1 MTRKCE
7 TRIYLW
13 GTIAISFALARPCK
27 NDAIWCHNSA
37 EQPLFQMKVYVWVGD
52 DRGWDTFN
60 LFCLMQNVPRH
71 MPSENVIRSELRT
84 SVLSSHALVRVLRLQ
99 HHYIFRWRF
108 SLADGG
114 AWVNLRI
121 NSVRLPLV
129 TGHFDFLENLRQNC
143 GQSIQCNAR
152 WGKSICSQLHCNQH
166 HQSIHLCPCGL
177 WLPRRSGL

>member
-1 MTRKCE
+1 MMQFDVTTRQNNHSFKLRYTFELAMTEHE
-7 TRIYLW
+7 TLSIC
-13 GTIAISFALARPCK
+13 FASCK
-27 NDAIWCHNSA
+27 MYPDICQVKMSSGVSW
-37 EQPLFQMKVYVWVGD
+37 LL
-52 DRGWDTFN
+52 T
-60 LFCLMQNVPRH
+60 
-71 MPSENVIRSELRT
+71 T

-108 SLADGG
+108 SPADGG

-152 WGKSICSQLHCNQH
+152 WGKSICSQLHWNQH
-166 HQSIHLCPCGL
+166 HQSIHLCPSLDCDYQGEVDY
-177 WLPRRSGL
+177 SN